1 MSLTTTKRWNEE
13 FIQILE
19 TLSNL
24 MSKKGEVF
32 RARAYQK
39 AQETIMNMTHTDITS
54 VKMLESVPNI
64 GKTILEKLEELVET
78 GTVELIE
85 HEKNNPIHI
94 FSEIYGVGPKKAQ
107 ELVALGITSIAH
119 LRSRQNDVLN
129 NIQRV
134 GLRYYEDILK
144 RIPRAEIDA
153 YHSLFAN
160 IFKNHLPDQATF
172 EIVGSYRRGAEN
184 SGDIDV
190 IVTSEDNNANNFVS
204 FIDFLIKEGVIVEV
218 LSRGPSKC
226 LVIAKL
232 FKSDTFRRVDFLWA
246 TKEEFPFSI
255 LYFTGSKIFNTVMR
269 HIALTKGCT
278 MNEHGISDLSD
289 KTRLKQVFHTEKD
302 IFDFLGIV
310 YKEPHE
316 RTDGRAVV
324 IKELHINHSATTL
337 KNKPKVGAAAS
348 VAAVNAMGLHDKTR
362 RRSVSSYSTN
372 ELFHDY
378 RLKGK
383 PFLEKLS
390 ENQMATML
398 KDALAKYHNTA
409 TPIITDAQFDLM
421 QDFFKAK
428 FPANPVNTEIGAPIP
443 QGEKKVNLPYFM
455 GSMDKIKPDSNALLT
470 WKARFKGPYVISC
483 KLDGISG
490 LFTTEGSKPQLFTRG
505 NGTVGQDVSHLI
517 PHLKQYLPQH
527 EKNITIRGEFIVPK
541 TIFDAKY
548 KSTFANPRNMVA
560 GIING
565 KSVDSKIQD
574 VHFVCYEVIT
584 PSLKPLDQL
593 KFIKDLGS
601 TECVHFALC
610 SELNENVLK
619 ETLTHWR
626 QNNEYEID
634 GVIVTDDKIYERK
647 SSGNPIHAFAFKMQM
662 EDQMAETEVV
672 DVIWAASKDGYL
684 KPRVQ
689 LKPVEVCGVRIEFAT
704 GFNGAFILSNKIG
717 PGAVVKLIRSGD
729 VIPHITGVLKP
740 AEEAKMPTVPF
751 IWNATNVDIMLE
763 NASED
768 ETVREKN
775 IGGFFKG
782 IEVEGLGPG
791 NIAKLIDAGFDSVP
805 KILNMEM
812 DDFLTVDG
820 FQEKTA
826 NKLYHGIQGKVREAS
841 LISIMA
847 ASNMFGRGFSK
858 TKLESILTEVPDI
871 LTCSETK
878 QGKYKRVVQ
887 VKGIASKTAEAFVE
901 KIKEFCDFLVECNL
915 EGKLSVESVNKVAT
929 DTSSVLFG
937 KSVVLTGFR
946 SKALEEKI
954 KNAGG
959 KIGSSV
965 SKSTLAVV
973 TKDLEGEMTG
983 KLLDAQKHG
992 VPIMTQEEFEDEYL
1006 S

>member
-1 MSLTTTKRWNEE
+1 MTKRWNEE
-13 FIQILE
+13 FIQTLE
-19 TLSNL
+19 TLSNI

-39 AQETIMNMTHTDITS
+39 AQETIMNMTHTDITN
-54 VKMLESVPNI
+54 VKMLEAVPNI
-64 GKTILEKLEELVET
+64 GKTILEKLKELCET

-85 HEKNNPIHI
+85 NEKNNPIHI

-107 ELVALGITSIAH
+107 ELVGLGISSIAH
-119 LRSRQNDVLN
+119 LRTRQNDVLN

-144 RIPRAEIDA
+144 RIPRAEIDS

-160 IFKNHLPDQATF
+160 IFKNHLPDQAKF
-172 EIVGSYRRGAEN
+172 EIVGSYRRSAES

-190 IVTSEDNNANNFVS
+190 IVTSEDNDVNIFIS

-232 FKSDTFRRVDFLWA
+232 FKSDVFRRVDFLWA

-269 HIALTKGCT
+269 HVALTKGCT

-289 KTRLKQVFHTEKD
+289 KMRLKQVFHTEKD

-324 IKELHINHSATTL
+324 MKELHIGHSATTL
-337 KNKPKVGAAAS
+337 KNKPKVGNAVT
-348 VAAVNAMGLHDKTR
+348 VAAMGLHDKTR
-362 RRSVSSYSTN
+362 KRVVSSYSTN
-372 ELFHDY
+372 ELFDDY

-390 ENQMATML
+390 ENQMATMV
-398 KDALAKYHNTA
+398 KEASAKYYNHGTS
-409 TPIITDAQFDLM
+409 IISDAQFDLL
-421 QDFFKAK
+421 QEVFKAK
-428 FPANPVNTEIGAPIP
+428 HPSNPVNSEIGAPVS

-455 GSMDKIKPDSNALLT
+455 GSMDKIKPEGNALET
-470 WKARFKGPYVISC
+470 WKARFKGPYLISC

-490 LFTTEGSKPQLFTRG
+490 LFSTEGAKPQLFTRG

-517 PHLKQYLPQH
+517 PHLKQYLPLH

-541 TIFDAKY
+541 AIFDAKY
-548 KSTFANPRNMVA
+548 KSNFANPRNMVA

-565 KSVDSKIQD
+565 KGVDSKIQD

-584 PSLKPLDQL
+584 PSMKPLDQL
-593 KFIKDLGS
+593 KFVKDMGY

-672 DVIWAASKDGYL
+672 DVLWAASKDGYL

-689 LKPVEVCGVRIEFAT
+689 LRPVEVCGVRIEYAT

-717 PGAVVKLIRSGD
+717 PGAIVKLIRSGD

-751 IWNATNVDIMLE
+751 IWNATNVDVMLE
-763 NASED
+763 NAAED
-768 ETVREKN
+768 DTVREKN
-775 IGGFFKG
+775 IAGFFKG
-782 IEVEGLGPG
+782 IEVDGLGPG
-791 NIAKLIDAGFDSVP
+791 NIAKLIDSGFDSVP
-805 KILNMEM
+805 TILNMDIE
-812 DDFLTVDG
+812 DFLTVDG

-826 NKLYHGIQGKVREAS
+826 NKLYNGIQGKVKEAS

-847 ASNMFGRGFSK
+847 ASNIFGRGFSK

-871 LTCSETK
+871 LTCSSTK
-878 QGKYKRVVQ
+878 TEKYKRVVQ
-887 VKGIASKTAEAFVE
+887 VKGIAAKTAEAFVE
-901 KIKEFCDFLVECNL
+901 KITEFCDFLVECNL
-915 EGKLSVESVNKVAT
+915 EGKLSVESVNKVVAN
-929 DTSSVLFG
+929 TSSLLFG

-946 SKALEEKI
+946 SKVLEDKI

-959 KIGSSV
+959 KLGSSV
-965 SKSTLAVV
+965 SKTTLVVV

-992 VPIMTQEEFEDEYL
+992 VPIMTQEEFTEEYL
-1006 S
+1006 ELIN